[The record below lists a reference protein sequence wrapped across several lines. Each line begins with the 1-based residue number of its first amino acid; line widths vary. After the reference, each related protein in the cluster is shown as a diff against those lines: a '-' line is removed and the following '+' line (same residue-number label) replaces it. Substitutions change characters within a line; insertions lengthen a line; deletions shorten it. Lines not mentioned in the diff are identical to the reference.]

1 MYLTKRLFPGVL
13 VLASGLLTLSSTRP
27 ASTKQGIE
35 GHIYRI
41 SGNQMPSPDLKPAEP
56 AGIKTI
62 LYVFSLTNLSQVDR
76 QGQSS
81 FYYAVKTKLVKKT
94 QSDSGGYFKVQ
105 LPPGKYS
112 LFTKKGELYYANW
125 FDGSNN
131 IAPVEVTPGTFT
143 RVTFKMD
150 YDAFY

>member
-56 AGIKTI
+56 AGIKTT

-76 QGQSS
+76 QDQSS

-105 LPPGKYS
+105 LPPG
-112 LFTKKGELYYANW
+112 
-125 FDGSNN
+125 
-131 IAPVEVTPGTFT
+131 
-143 RVTFKMD
+143 
-150 YDAFY
+150 